1 VRVLFEPAASKIKK
15 TEIVTLPRHDYPE
28 YDLVAE
34 RIVAHRQPAADCFQ
48 QMRIFLPG
56 EEIAP
61 QAFPDILL
69 PVANI
74 LGI

>member
-1 VRVLFEPAASKIKK
+1 VALAGGIGEFWLI
-15 TEIVTLPRHDYPE
+15 
-28 YDLVAE
+28 DLVAE
-34 RIVAHRQPAADCFQ
+34 RIVAHQLLVGHQQPAADCFQ

-69 PVANI
+69 SVAKI